1 MLLCYIGNLFLVIK
15 CFGELAAGL
24 NIFVIGAAGEGAC
37 PVTPVEAVVVA
48 QAEVDVARGAIVHIT
63 GEVVVAKGIVIDI
76 DIVPT
81 VGIADADFATV
92 NLPRELAVVI
102 VVVAAIHVI
111 VNFVAPASVAI
122 FTLEIHG
129 GAIAV
134 ARESVT
140 VVDVGVDIS
149 RPGAFEGV
157 VCYLKGSTFIFTLQR

>member
-1 MLLCYIGNLFLVIK
+1 
-15 CFGELAAGL
+15 
-24 NIFVIGAAGEGAC
+24 
-37 PVTPVEAVVVA
+37 
-48 QAEVDVARGAIVHIT
+48 
-63 GEVVVAKGIVIDI
+63 VVVAKGIVIDI

-157 VCYLKGSTFIFTLQR
+157 GFFAVLTVAPEFVAAGKHRYCHEGHCQIGK